1 MSEPRSPDT
10 SKQQTYSK
18 RRLVGLDAHSAA
30 QRRATVGR
38 LTAAIESLKTKKQP
52 ISIKTIREECGLEY
66 NSIKRNSEA
75 YLLYRQHST
84 FLKSK
89 RQHTKSPQPTAPTL
103 RDPLLAY
110 KKSQL
115 VTRLRGEMELRQE
128 LEARHLSELDEEKQ
142 RRRELEATHATLL
155 EEYVQK
161 DILIAELQARIAE
174 YEEYLER
181 PRLQFQRR
189 EEKKQ

>member
-10 SKQQTYSK
+10 SRQQTYSK
-18 RRLVGLDAHSAA
+18 RRLAGLDAHSAA
-30 QRRATVGR
+30 QKRATVSR
-38 LTAAIESLKTKKQP
+38 LTAAVASLKVKKRP

-66 NSIKRNSEA
+66 NSIKRNAEA
-75 YLLYRQHST
+75 YVLYRQHST
-84 FLKSK
+84 FLKNK
-89 RQHTKSPQPTAPTL
+89 RQHTKSPQPISPTP
-103 RDPLLAY
+103 RDPLMAY

-115 VTRLRGEMELRQE
+115 ITRLRGEMELRQE
-128 LEARHLSELDEEKQ
+128 LEAKHLKDLDEEKQ
-142 RRRELEATHATLL
+142 RRQELEATYAGLL
-155 EEYVQK
+155 EEFVQK

-189 EEKKQ
+189 EVKGQ